1 MLCPTCKSANAT
13 GAATCVTCGSL
24 LPAEQERSSAAAVS
38 SAVSSPVTSTVLP
51 AAESANARAAPGS
64 APEAAAGGPALA
76 GLGDRL
82 IATVLDMI
90 VIGAAFVVIGSW
102 VAARRG
108 GETAQG
114 FDLSGRPAVIAIL
127 LSGLVAFVYYWLAE
141 WMFGATLGKAIVS
154 LRVRGLAGERIGP
167 RASFIRTLARIVDAF
182 AVYLVG
188 YLVATFSKRRQRL
201 GDHLAHTVVVQGPPG
216 KAPRATALLLLTAVI
231 VSAGFGIVGIRRAAY
246 QSTMVAAGQSRGT
259 SATDAAS
266 PVAIASDA
274 RLVASDAG
282 ESPPAAPTSAT
293 NSAPTGGTLAL
304 QNFKLLERE
313 NGPPRQ
319 VGPYRPNDEVYGTFD
334 VVGGARDAQQTVDVT
349 VQIMPLDPNGLLML
363 DVPWTVHVHQ
373 ANPSNLPVTAT
384 FHVSLPPFV
393 PPGTYTVHV
402 TAHDAVANQDGE
414 FRPTFTVDA
423 PKVAPGDHLEV
434 RDFRLAATSDG
445 PALAAPIYQAGQT
458 VYLAFRVF
466 GVRFKDNRPDLH
478 VDLAVLSPTGATLLG
493 KQDWINEQEAL
504 AYHPPSMFFPVD
516 SYVTLP
522 ATMAKG
528 TYTQQFTITDKV
540 ANTTIVHRAPFE
552 VK

>member
-1 MLCPTCKSANAT
+1 MLCPTCKSANAS
-13 GAATCVTCGSL
+13 GAATCATCGSV
-24 LPAEQERSSAAAVS
+24 LPPEQERGSAATVTSAAA
-38 SAVSSPVTSTVLP
+38 PTVHP
-51 AAESANARAAPGS
+51 ANARAVPDS
-64 APEAAAGGPALA
+64 APDATAGGPALA
-76 GLGDRL
+76 SLGDRL

-90 VIGAAFVVIGSW
+90 VIGAAFAVIGSW

-114 FDLSGRPAVIAIL
+114 FDLTGRPAAIVIL
-127 LSGLVAFVYYWLAE
+127 LAGLVAFVYYWLAE

-154 LRVRGLAGERIGP
+154 LRVRDLAGQPIGP
-167 RASFIRTLARIVDAF
+167 RASFIRTLARLIDAF

-188 YLVATFSKRRQRL
+188 YLVAIFSKRRQRL

-216 KAPRATALLLLTAVI
+216 KAPRAIAVLLLAAVI
-231 VSAGFGIVGIRRAAY
+231 VSSGFGIAGIRRAAY
-246 QSTMVAAGQSRGT
+246 QSAMAAGRSQGT

-274 RLVASDAG
+274 RMIASDAG
-282 ESPPAAPTSAT
+282 ESPAAAPISAA
-293 NSAPTGGTLAL
+293 NAAPTGGTLAL
-304 QNFKLLERE
+304 KNFKLLERAD
-313 NGPPRQ
+313 GPPRQ
-319 VGPYRPNDEVYGTFD
+319 AGTYRPDDEVFGTFE

-349 VQIMPLDPNGLLML
+349 VQIMPLDPSGLRML

-373 ANPSNLPVTAT
+373 ANPSNLPVTAN

-402 TAHDAVANQDGE
+402 TAHDAVANQDGD

-423 PKVAPGDHLEV
+423 PAVAPADHLEG
-434 RDFRLAATSDG
+434 RDIRLAATAGG
-445 PALAAPIYQAGQT
+445 PALTAPVYQAGQT
-458 VYLAFRVF
+458 VYFALRLF
-466 GVRFKDNRPDLH
+466 GVRFKDDRPDLH

-493 KQDWINEQEAL
+493 KQDWISEQDAL

-522 ATMAKG
+522 SALAKG

-540 ANTTIVHRAPFE
+540 ANTSIVHRSPFE